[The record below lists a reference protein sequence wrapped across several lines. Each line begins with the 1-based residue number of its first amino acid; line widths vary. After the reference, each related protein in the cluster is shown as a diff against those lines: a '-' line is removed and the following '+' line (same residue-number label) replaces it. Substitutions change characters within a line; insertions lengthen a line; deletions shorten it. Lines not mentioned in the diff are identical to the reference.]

1 MSFVIQNNS
10 TLQLFQ
16 AVTLEHS
23 LRTELRS
30 LREEMEESSFSRNIN
45 FTQLESIEAE
55 VHFQVKAFLSPCS
68 GAFNGIL
75 FYILKKH
82 YNNNE
87 KYMKETNKMCEYHN
101 REMLRNNNND
111 KEVIK
116 KNVIN
121 YFLSGFRNSHCYNIT
136 G

>member
-1 MSFVIQNNS
+1 MSFVIQHNS
-10 TLQLFQ
+10 ALQLFQ

-55 VHFQVKAFLSPCS
+55 VHFQVKAFLSSCS

-75 FYILKKH
+75 FYMLKKQ

-87 KYMKETNKMCEYHN
+87 KHMKEMNKKCEYHN
-101 REMLRNNNND
+101 TEMLRNNNND
-111 KEVIK
+111 DKEVK
-116 KNVIN
+116 
-121 YFLSGFRNSHCYNIT
+121 S
-136 G
+136 